1 VTLKRIGIFGGAFDP
16 PHRGHWA
23 LARAAIEGLG
33 LDALHI
39 IPTGQAWHK
48 PRDLTAAV
56 HRLAMCSL
64 NFMGLPGI
72 VIDERELHRT
82 GASYTIDT
90 LLELRSTYGPT
101 ELFLCMGLDQALALP
116 TWHRWAEVVSNAT
129 ICVAVRAD
137 SAGISDPLP
146 ALESMAPGFRLL
158 PMESLQISATAIRQ
172 RVAAG
177 QSVSGLVFD
186 PVARYIDHHSLYQ
199 RP

>member
-16 PHRGHWA
+16 PHLGHRA
-23 LARAAIEGLG
+23 LAQAAIDDLA

-56 HRLAMCSL
+56 HRLDMCSL
-64 NFMGLPGI
+64 NFEGLPGI

-82 GASYTIDT
+82 GPSYTIDT
-90 LLELRSTYGPT
+90 LLELRSTCGPT
-101 ELFLCMGLDQALALP
+101 ELFLCLGLDQALALP

-146 ALESMAPGFRLL
+146 ALESIAPGFRRLTMGAM
-158 PMESLQISATAIRQ
+158 PISATDIRQ